1 MKEIAFCKIKL
12 ISEYIEQPYNLYYQQ
27 TDFKTE
33 SKSEIAKFTFIA
45 IKDSEAVAENTQES

>member
-12 ISEYIEQPYNLYYQQ
+12 ISEYIEHPYNLYYLQ

-45 IKDSEAVAENTQES
+45 IKDSVAVAQNT